1 MTDKLPPPLLALFQP
16 RPPLRYLPPG
26 DRAPEDCGKSTISG
40 VAQFL
45 ADAKSYADEVP
56 YNATESWIQ
65 RKYRQKIEKKEQ
77 QELQV
82 TEGLQNCMNP
92 PDLIPYLFQLANIY
106 LCFAVNPENDPQ
118 ARGDPF
124 KTLFIARLSYDV
136 KEADLEREFGRF
148 GPIERVRSMCA
159 GFVEQ
164 FTY

>member
-45 ADAKSYADEVP
+45 ADAKSHADEVP

-106 LCFAVNPENDPQ
+106 LALQ
-118 ARGDPF
+118 S
-124 KTLFIARLSYDV
+124 TLKMTLKLEVIHSRRSLSRASV
-136 KEADLEREFGRF
+136 MMSKK
-148 GPIERVRSMCA
+148 P
-159 GFVEQ
+159 
-164 FTY
+164 T